1 MNIIVTISE
10 DENEKMMDIIEGINA
25 LKVLVQTLAS
35 DNELYNENSEMY
47 TRIKNDLKNTMADYQ
62 TEWNKIIEKY
72 HLDPEKCE
80 NYFLNFSD
88 RSIQYVEN

>member
-35 DNELYNENSEMY
+35 
-47 TRIKNDLKNTMADYQ
+47 A
-62 TEWNKIIEKY
+62 
-72 HLDPEKCE
+72 
-80 NYFLNFSD
+80 
-88 RSIQYVEN
+88 

>member
-62 TEWNKIIEKY
+62 IEWNKIIEKY
-72 HLDPEKCE
+72 HL
-80 NYFLNFSD
+80 NF
-88 RSIQYVEN
+88 RKM